1 VDRDLE
7 VLTDQASALRRVE
20 QLVDT
25 ELWRADKRICWTRM
39 LRRLVCAM
47 NWTTGLVCGVSPSS
61 APSTTTI
68 STPSS
73 WAKPR
78 ISLQKERQR
87 IDGSMPR
94 TSTRSRGLSPVTRT
108 TERRVVGQVIFLA
121 PPSMK
126 TVGRLTW
133 KS

>member
-1 VDRDLE
+1 MTP
-7 VLTDQASALRRVE
+7 LTG
-20 QLVDT
+20 
-25 ELWRADKRICWTRM
+25 
-39 LRRLVCAM
+39 
-47 NWTTGLVCGVSPSS
+47 TGRVCGVSPSS
-61 APSTTTI
+61 APRITTI

-78 ISLQKERQR
+78 ISLQNERQR
-87 IDGSMPR
+87 MDGSMPR

-108 TERRVVGQVIFLA
+108 TDSRVVGQVILRT
-121 PPSMK
+121 PPSIH

>member
-1 VDRDLE
+1 MPVGPSYLVSSRSMVRARSGSD
-7 VLTDQASALRRVE
+7 VTPLTG
-20 QLVDT
+20 
-25 ELWRADKRICWTRM
+25 
-39 LRRLVCAM
+39 
-47 NWTTGLVCGVSPSS
+47 TGRVCGVSPSS

-73 WAKPR
+73 WANPR
-78 ISLQKERQR
+78 ISLQNERQR

-94 TSTRSRGLSPVTRT
+94 TRTRSRGLSPPIRT
-108 TERRVVGQVIFLA
+108 TESLVVGQVILRT
-121 PPSMK
+121 PPSRK